1 MLKPISAIIFI
12 CCLACNAPT
21 AIAGTSILRLNDVNI
36 RLTMPDSGMAASH
49 HQIEAWVRRSAH
61 AVADY
66 YDGFPIPDVEIRMR
80 AVGGNNI
87 GGTAYGYDRH
97 ITLRLGRRANAQ
109 DLEDDWVLVH
119 EMLHMGHPNVPN
131 RHKWFKEGLATY
143 VEPVAQARAGDM
155 QAKQV
160 WTDFV
165 RQLPQGQPRF
175 GDRGLDRTP
184 TWGRVYWGGALFFL
198 LADVGIR
205 EATDNQMGLEH
216 ALRAIVASGGTLDT
230 YWPIERAL
238 AIGDKAVGV
247 PVLSNLYAEM
257 RDTPQ
262 KVDLESLWQQLGVDR
277 GVLGVTLDDDAP
289 NAHIRLAITGG

>member
-1 MLKPISAIIFI
+1 MLLFI
-12 CCLACNAPT
+12 CGLACAT
-21 AIAGTSILRLNDVNI
+21 MAAIAGTSILRLNDVNI
-36 RLTMPDSGMAASH
+36 RLTIPNTSMAVNQD
-49 HQIEAWVRRSAH
+49 QIEAWVRRSAR
-61 AVADY
+61 AVSDY
-66 YDGFPIPDVEIRMR
+66 YDGFPIPSVALRIRVV
-80 AVGGNNI
+80 AGNNI

-97 ITLRLGRRANAQ
+97 ITLRLGRRASVQ
-109 DLEDDWVLVH
+109 DLDDDWVLVH
-119 EMLHMGHPNVPN
+119 EMLHMGHPNVSN

-155 QAKQV
+155 PAKQV
-160 WTDFV
+160 WADFV

-175 GDRGLDRTP
+175 GDRGLDKTP

-205 EATDNQMGLEH
+205 KATDNKKGLEH
-216 ALRAIVASGGTLDT
+216 ALRAIAASGGTLDA

-257 RDTPQ
+257 RDAPQ
-262 KVDLESLWQQLGVDR
+262 KVDLESLWQQLGVER
-277 GVLGVTLDDDAP
+277 GISGITLNSDAP
-289 NAHIRLAITGG
+289 DAHIRRAITGE